1 MQSAGVRVK
10 ALKLELGKDLKLQ
23 ASGIWTQL
31 WDQNCDTYNT
41 QLPTL
46 GMERITKAQ
55 IVNYKHH
62 QIKRFLQDQVLIS
75 FFFFLWKAPIDF
87 IQNFLQDKSLRKIHS
102 GCVHGG
108 DNTVL
113 LQVLFFSSPDLSMW
127 NKFLE
132 EGTKQEDLLWVSRD
146 VLGPSYPI
154 HTATLSWLERCKPT
168 RRPSLPVSCLA
179 L

>member
-23 ASGIWTQL
+23 ASGIWMQL
-31 WDQNCDTYNT
+31 WDQNCDTCNT
-41 QLPTL
+41 LLPTL

-87 IQNFLQDKSLRKIHS
+87 IQNFLQDKSERFTPVAFMEVIIRFYYKSCFSHLQIWACEINFLKRELSRKTCFECQGMCLVQPIQYTLQHWADLRGVSQHVVPHS
-102 GCVHGG
+102 LCHV
-108 DNTVL
+108 
-113 LQVLFFSSPDLSMW
+113 
-127 NKFLE
+127 
-132 EGTKQEDLLWVSRD
+132 
-146 VLGPSYPI
+146 
-154 HTATLSWLERCKPT
+154 
-168 RRPSLPVSCLA
+168 
-179 L
+179 

>member
-75 FFFFLWKAPIDF
+75 FFFSSGKPPLTLFRIFSKTNHSERFTLVVFMEVI
-87 IQNFLQDKSLRKIHS
+87 IQFYYKSCFSHLQIWACEINFLKRELSRKTCFECQGMCLVHPIQYTLQHWADLRGVSQHVVPHSLCH
-102 GCVHGG
+102 V
-108 DNTVL
+108 
-113 LQVLFFSSPDLSMW
+113 
-127 NKFLE
+127 
-132 EGTKQEDLLWVSRD
+132 
-146 VLGPSYPI
+146 
-154 HTATLSWLERCKPT
+154 
-168 RRPSLPVSCLA
+168 
-179 L
+179 

>member
-23 ASGIWTQL
+23 ASGIWMQL

-62 QIKRFLQDQVLIS
+62 QIERFLQDQVLIS
-75 FFFFLWKAPIDF
+75 FFFPLESPHWLYSEFSPKQIPQKDT
-87 IQNFLQDKSLRKIHS
+87 LR
-102 GCVHGG
+102 
-108 DNTVL
+108 L
-113 LQVLFFSSPDLSMW
+113 
-127 NKFLE
+127 
-132 EGTKQEDLLWVSRD
+132 
-146 VLGPSYPI
+146 PS
-154 HTATLSWLERCKPT
+154 WRW
-168 RRPSLPVSCLA
+168 
-179 L
+179 